1 MIREV
6 ERDIYAIDVPLK
18 GNPLKA
24 LNSYFIRGKERD
36 LLIDTGFRRESCR
49 EALEEALKDLGS
61 ERFRRSVLCTHL
73 HSDHSGMADL
83 FAGGGQSIYMSEADT
98 RLHCRFAT
106 GEARKI
112 SHERFLKEGFP
123 SDILALVYSTNPA
136 RTETMP
142 PGDPRMSPLRD
153 GQVIRVGEYELQT
166 VLVPG
171 HTPGN
176 CMFWEASKKIMF
188 TGDHVLFDITPN
200 ITNWPG
206 CEDSLGLYLES
217 LRKAKKY
224 PVRLALP
231 GHRETGDYHE
241 RIDKLLEH
249 HAKRLAEQE
258 RIIAQG
264 PGQTAYELAGQM
276 QWKIRARNW
285 QEFPAIQ
292 KWFAVGE
299 CMSHLDYLL
308 NRGRIT
314 KYEADGFVRYK
325 KA

>member
-36 LLIDTGFRRESCR
+36 LLIDTGFRRDSCR
-49 EALEEALKDLGS
+49 EALEEALKNLES
-61 ERFRRSVLCTHL
+61 ERARRSVLCTHL

-83 FAGGGQSIYMSEADT
+83 FAGDNQPIHMSEADT

-171 HTPGN
+171 HTPGSISLLDKEHR
-176 CMFWEASKKIMF
+176 CLIGGDPIQEDGRIFMFGVHRDMEAYI
-188 TGDHVLFDITPN
+188 TGLQHVWKRESEFDVI
-200 ITNWPG
+200 
-206 CEDSLGLYLES
+206 
-217 LRKAKKY
+217 Y
-224 PVRLALP
+224 PS
-231 GHRETGDYHE
+231 
-241 RIDKLLEH
+241 
-249 HAKRLAEQE
+249 HAKLCVEKD
-258 RIIAQG
+258 II
-264 PGQTAYELAGQM
+264 PKL
-276 QWKIRARNW
+276 IRGA
-285 QEFPAIQ
+285 
-292 KWFAVGE
+292 KDV
-299 CMSHLDYLL
+299 M
-308 NRGRIT
+308 
-314 KYEADGFVRYK
+314 DGKVEGK
-325 KA
+325 KAELRGNEIAVYDIGVDCFLGTPQD

>member
-1 MIREV
+1 MIRQIEK
-6 ERDIYAIDVPLK
+6 DIYSITVPLK
-18 GNPLKA
+18 GNPLKF
-24 LNSYFIRGKERD
+24 LNSYFIRGEESD

-49 EALEEALKDLGS
+49 EALEEALNELGS
-61 ERFRRSVLCTHL
+61 ERARRSVLCTHL

-83 FAGGGQSIYMSEADT
+83 FAGDDRPIYMSEEDI
-98 RLHCRFAT
+98 RLHGKFGT
-106 GEARKI
+106 GEARQT

-123 SDILALVYSTNPA
+123 GNILALVYSTNPA
-136 RTETMP
+136 RTETMLS
-142 PGDPRMSPLRD
+142 GDSRMTPLRD
-153 GQVIRVGEYELQT
+153 GQVIRVGEYELKT

-176 CMFWEASKKIMF
+176 CMFWEESKKIMF

-206 CEDSLGLYLES
+206 CEDALGLYLES
-217 LRKAKKY
+217 LRKAKEY

-241 RIDKLLEH
+241 RIEKLLGH

-258 RIIAQG
+258 QIIALR

-285 QEFPAIQ
+285 KEFPAIQ

-299 CMSHLDYLL
+299 CLSHLDYLL
-308 NRGRIT
+308 KRGHIT
-314 KYEADGFVRYK
+314 KYEAGGFMRYE

>member
-6 ERDIYAIDVPLK
+6 ERDIYAINVPLK
-18 GNPLKA
+18 GNPLKM

-36 LLIDTGFRRESCR
+36 LLIDTGFRRDSCR
-49 EALEEALKDLGS
+49 EALEVALKDLGS
-61 ERFRRSVLCTHL
+61 DKSRRSVLCTHL
-73 HSDHSGMADL
+73 HSDHSGMADW
-83 FAGGGQSIYMSEADT
+83 FAGKDQPIYMSEADM
-98 RLHCRFAT
+98 RLHERFAT
-106 GEARKI
+106 GEARRI

-123 SDILALVYSTNPA
+123 GNILELVYSTNPA
-136 RTETMP
+136 RTEAMP

-153 GQVIRVGEYELQT
+153 GQAIRVGEYELKT

-206 CEDSLGLYLES
+206 YEDALGSYLES
-217 LRKAKKY
+217 LHKAKEY

-249 HAKRLAEQE
+249 HAGRLAEQE

-264 PGQTAYELAGQM
+264 PGQTAYELAGKM
-276 QWKIRARNW
+276 HWKIRARNW
-285 QEFPAIQ
+285 QEFPPIQ

-299 CMSHLDYLL
+299 CIAHLDYLL
-308 NRGRIT
+308 KRGRIT
-314 KYEADGFVRYK
+314 KYEAGGVALYK